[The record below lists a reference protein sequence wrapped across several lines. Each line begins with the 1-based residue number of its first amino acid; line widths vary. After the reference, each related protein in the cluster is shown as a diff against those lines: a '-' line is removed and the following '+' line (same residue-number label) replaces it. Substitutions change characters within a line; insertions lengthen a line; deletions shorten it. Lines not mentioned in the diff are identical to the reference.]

1 MYDDVRGG
9 REDDSIPPVTSS
21 GEAMTFEQFQEWSQR
36 RATSGHGSFI
46 GGLETQNVVEEK
58 VALATTTAAA
68 AAVERDESENR
79 VAATTTTD
87 RLQRELAAA
96 TTASADQ
103 ATTIVSLQS
112 KLAAATAA
120 SAVQA
125 TTIVSLQSELATTT
139 ATATATATAA
149 AAVIDAVPEDACINL
164 DTMMAWCAKFRAY
177 DPSVVIKETGCMK
190 MLAHGDKDGDGALN
204 KKEFLWI
211 FLRVMPPVE
220 YRQKGMTEED
230 SQWSLLLA
238 HTFPHACDDSTKEM
252 GTLCFDKLISGRYAM
267 PGGSPPQSP
276 SSREEEL
283 AAARAAFGMAADPA
297 VETLNDVETLAR
309 ETLLAFPRMEK
320 EIQERLSAI
329 VVLCERVEK
338 S

>member
-1 MYDDVRGG
+1 MYDDLRGG
-9 REDDSIPPVTSS
+9 REDDSIPPVNSS

-36 RATSGHGSFI
+36 GATSGHGSFTS
-46 GGLETQNVVEEK
+46 GLEKENVVDEK
-58 VALATTTAAA
+58 VTLTTTTAAA
-68 AAVERDESENR
+68 AAVERDERENR
-79 VAATTTTD
+79 VAATTTTT

-120 SAVQA
+120 SADQA
-125 TTIVSLQSELATTT
+125 TTIISLQSELATTT
-139 ATATATATAA
+139 ATAAAATAA
-149 AAVIDAVPEDACINL
+149 AEDTCINL
-164 DTMMAWCAKFRAY
+164 DSMMVWAAKFQAY
-177 DPSVVIKETGCMK
+177 DPSVVINETGCMK

-211 FLRVMPPVE
+211 FLRAMPPAE
-220 YRQKGMTEED
+220 YRQKGMTEQD
-230 SQWSLLLA
+230 SKWSLLLA
-238 HTFPHACDDSTKEM
+238 HTFPHACDDSTEEM
-252 GTLCFDKLISGRYAM
+252 GTLCFDKLISGHYAM

-283 AAARAAFGMAADPA
+283 AAARAAFGVDADPA
-297 VETLNDVETLAR
+297 METLNDVETLAR
-309 ETLLAFPRMEK
+309 ETLLAFPRMKK

-329 VVLCERVEK
+329 VVLCGRVAK

>member
-1 MYDDVRGG
+1 MYDDLRGG
-9 REDDSIPPVTSS
+9 REDDSIPPVNSS

-36 RATSGHGSFI
+36 GATSGHGSFTS
-46 GGLETQNVVEEK
+46 GLEKENVVDEK
-58 VALATTTAAA
+58 VTLTTTTAAA
-68 AAVERDESENR
+68 AAVERDERENR
-79 VAATTTTD
+79 VAATTTTT

-120 SAVQA
+120 SADQA
-125 TTIVSLQSELATTT
+125 TTIISLQSELATTT
-139 ATATATATAA
+139 ATAAA
-149 AAVIDAVPEDACINL
+149 AAAAAAACINL
-164 DTMMAWCAKFRAY
+164 DSMMVWAAKFQAY
-177 DPSVVIKETGCMK
+177 DPSVVINETGCMK

-211 FLRVMPPVE
+211 FLRAMPPAE
-220 YRQKGMTEED
+220 YRQKGMTEQD
-230 SQWSLLLA
+230 SKWSLLLA
-238 HTFPHACDDSTKEM
+238 HTFPHACDDSTEEM
-252 GTLCFDKLISGRYAM
+252 GTLCFDKLISGHYAM

-283 AAARAAFGMAADPA
+283 AAARAAFGVDADPA
-297 VETLNDVETLAR
+297 METLNDVETLAR
-309 ETLLAFPRMEK
+309 ETLLAFPRMKK

-329 VVLCERVEK
+329 VVLCGRVAK

>member
-1 MYDDVRGG
+1 MYDDLRGG
-9 REDDSIPPVTSS
+9 REDDSIPPVNSS

-36 RATSGHGSFI
+36 GATSGHGSFTS
-46 GGLETQNVVEEK
+46 GLEKENVVDEK
-58 VALATTTAAA
+58 VTLTTTTAAA
-68 AAVERDESENR
+68 AAVERDERENR
-79 VAATTTTD
+79 VAATTTTT

-120 SAVQA
+120 SADQA
-125 TTIVSLQSELATTT
+125 TTIISLQSELATTT
-139 ATATATATAA
+139 ATAAAATAA
-149 AAVIDAVPEDACINL
+149 AEAAACINL
-164 DTMMAWCAKFRAY
+164 DSMMVWAAKFQAY
-177 DPSVVIKETGCMK
+177 DPSVVINETGCMK

-211 FLRVMPPVE
+211 FLRAMPPAE
-220 YRQKGMTEED
+220 YRQKGMTEQD
-230 SQWSLLLA
+230 SKWSLLLA
-238 HTFPHACDDSTKEM
+238 HTFPHACDDSTEEM
-252 GTLCFDKLISGRYAM
+252 GTLCFDKLISGHYAM

-283 AAARAAFGMAADPA
+283 AAARAAFGVDADPA
-297 VETLNDVETLAR
+297 METLNDVETLAR
-309 ETLLAFPRMEK
+309 ETLLAFPRMKK

-329 VVLCERVEK
+329 VVLCGRVAK

>member
-36 RATSGHGSFI
+36 RATRGHGSFI

-58 VALATTTAAA
+58 VALATTTAAV
-68 AAVERDESENR
+68 AAVERDERENR

-96 TTASADQ
+96 TKASADQ

-125 TTIVSLQSELATTT
+125 TTILSLQSKLATTT
-139 ATATATATAA
+139 AIATATAA
-149 AAVIDAVPEDACINL
+149 AAVVDAVPEDACINL

-238 HTFPHACDDSTKEM
+238 HTFPHACDDSTEEM

-320 EIQERLSAI
+320 GIQERLSAI